1 MDALLYQQAMELEY
15 LTHMNLEA
23 HFLEVN
29 KLNLNFLLIYL
40 DFDGVIKLAEML
52 FRTNII
58 GFVGTGDNTSY
69 PATRL
74 ILWDDIQ
81 HRPFGE
87 LNFKTEVLNIKLRK
101 DKVVVV
107 LLEKIYVYNFQN
119 LECSDS
125 YLTCE
130 N

>member
-1 MDALLYQQAMELEY
+1 MAASLFQLAMELECSI
-15 LTHMNLEA
+15 LTNSEA
-23 HFLEVN
+23 HFLEVIKFN
-29 KLNLNFLLIYL
+29 EYLNILI
-40 DFDGVIKLAEML
+40 DFDGGIKLAEML

-107 LLEKIYVYNFQN
+107 LLEKIYVYNF
-119 LECSDS
+119 
-125 YLTCE
+125 
-130 N
+130 

>member
-1 MDALLYQQAMELEY
+1 M
-15 LTHMNLEA
+15 
-23 HFLEVN
+23 
-29 KLNLNFLLIYL
+29 KYL
-40 DFDGVIKLAEML
+40 DFDGGIKLAEML

-130 N
+130 NLLGLVSLSPKDGNCVLAFPDKKIG